1 MAAGSG
7 GVRVD
12 ELGGSRGRE
21 AARVDILLPA
31 LGLKKR
37 RDSSPGKRFEGDHAS
52 LRADPKVLRMLAK
65 YDESRVLFSDFVH
78 KINRE
83 GRPKTRILL
92 IAGKAVYVLN
102 PDTLKCGNRIAAER
116 VSCVTLSTLADNFC
130 DVSPPALPSHSPP
143 SPHHDQADRRRVP
156 HTRPPQLSV
165 DSEDGSGDDLLISCA
180 HKIELATTFVR
191 AARDLYG
198 RSPQLELKDR
208 FVHKF
213 SAAYEREVRFCENGT
228 DGSVSTKLSEP
239 RLRR

>member
-78 KINRE
+78 KINRQ
-83 GRPKTRILL
+83 GRPKPRVLL
-92 IAGKAVYVLN
+92 F
-102 PDTLKCGNRIAAER
+102 AEK
-116 VSCVTLSTLADNFC
+116 
-130 DVSPPALPSHSPP
+130 
-143 SPHHDQADRRRVP
+143 
-156 HTRPPQLSV
+156 
-165 DSEDGSGDDLLISCA
+165 G
-180 HKIELATTFVR
+180 
-191 AARDLYG
+191 
-198 RSPQLELKDR
+198 
-208 FVHKF
+208 
-213 SAAYEREVRFCENGT
+213 
-228 DGSVSTKLSEP
+228 
-239 RLRR
+239 RLRP

>member
-1 MAAGSG
+1 MQFLSWSATMAAGSG

-12 ELGGSRGRE
+12 ELGRSRGRE
-21 AARVDILLPA
+21 AARVDTLLPA

-83 GRPKTRILL
+83 GRPKTRVLL

-130 DVSPPALPSHSPP
+130 HVSPPSLPSHSPLP
-143 SPHHDQADRRRVP
+143 R
-156 HTRPPQLSV
+156 
-165 DSEDGSGDDLLISCA
+165 
-180 HKIELATTFVR
+180 TT
-191 AARDLYG
+191 
-198 RSPQLELKDR
+198 
-208 FVHKF
+208 
-213 SAAYEREVRFCENGT
+213 
-228 DGSVSTKLSEP
+228 TKLTAAAS
-239 RLRR
+239 RVHALRSCRWTRRTALGTTS